1 MSLRWRFI
9 LHGKQAANEALREE
23 VARLRADGIEVGVR
37 ITWEAGDAARFAHEA
52 ADERV
57 DLVFAGGGD
66 GTLNEVAGALAGRK
80 EPAEALPALAVL
92 PLGTAND
99 FATAAAIPAE
109 LAQAIVHA
117 HTAELRPVDLVR
129 VESDGGSAWFIN
141 VATGGFGTEVTTETP
156 EELKRAFGRVAYL
169 MTGIARFGS
178 LRSAHGL
185 FRGNGFSWQGEFLT
199 LGIGNARLAGGGH
212 ALCPEALLDDG
223 LVDVVILPAPEEGA
237 LGEVL
242 GTLFRDGRAG
252 LENSAVRARVPELWI
267 TAAQGLTLNLDGE
280 PLQGS
285 DFHIQVVPRRLR
297 MPLAADCPLLAGVA
311 AAAA

>member
-1 MSLRWRFI
+1 M
-9 LHGKQAANEALREE
+9 
-23 VARLRADGIEVGVR
+23 
-37 ITWEAGDAARFAHEA
+37 
-52 ADERV
+52 
-57 DLVFAGGGD
+57 
-66 GTLNEVAGALAGRK
+66 AGALAGRS

-99 FATAAAIPAE
+99 FAAAAVIPDE
-109 LAQAIVHA
+109 LAEAIFLA
-117 HTAELRPVDLVR
+117 RTAEVRPVDLVH

-178 LRSAHGL
+178 LRTAHGV
-185 FRGNGFSWQGEFLT
+185 FRGNGFSWEGEFLT

-212 ALCPEALLDDG
+212 PLCPDALLDDG
-223 LVDVVILPAPEEGA
+223 LVDVVVLPAPEDGA
-237 LGEVL
+237 LSEVL

-252 LENSAVRARVPELWI
+252 LENTAVRARVAELRI

-285 DFHIQVVPRRLR
+285 DFHIRVVPGRLR
-297 MPLAADCPLLAGVA
+297 MPLAADCPLLSGRVA
-311 AAAA
+311 SVA